1 MSPRIDEIWVYL
13 SASPLL
19 GLTLTLLA
27 YQGAVWINQRCKE
40 HPLANPVLLA
50 VIALVA
56 LLTLTGTPYPTYFD
70 GAQFVHFLLGPAT
83 VALAIP
89 LYTQFRRVRAL
100 LLPVLAGLV
109 SEFSTLKAQA
119 AAGNSGA
126 VLESVLPKIADTL
139 AALPEEDVNA
149 VIHPCLG
156 VVMRQ
161 HEKGWVKIF
170 DQGALMFDDI
180 DLFTMLQL
188 VARVVADSLGNFLKE
203 LPGSGTPTQP

>member
-1 MSPRIDEIWVYL
+1 MEFEIKGVKYRTAKL
-13 SASPLL
+13 DVFQQLKVS
-19 GLTLTLLA
+19 
-27 YQGAVWINQRCKE
+27 RK
-40 HPLANPVLLA
+40 
-50 VIALVA
+50 
-56 LLTLTGTPYPTYFD
+56 
-70 GAQFVHFLLGPAT
+70 
-83 VALAIP
+83 
-89 LYTQFRRVRAL
+89 

-139 AALPEEDVNA
+139 AALPDEDVNA

-180 DLFTMLQL
+180 D
-188 VARVVADSLGNFLKE
+188 
-203 LPGSGTPTQP
+203 

>member
-1 MSPRIDEIWVYL
+1 MEFEIKGVKYRTAKL
-13 SASPLL
+13 DVFQQLKVS
-19 GLTLTLLA
+19 
-27 YQGAVWINQRCKE
+27 RK
-40 HPLANPVLLA
+40 
-50 VIALVA
+50 
-56 LLTLTGTPYPTYFD
+56 
-70 GAQFVHFLLGPAT
+70 
-83 VALAIP
+83 
-89 LYTQFRRVRAL
+89 
-100 LLPVLAGLV
+100 LLPVLTGLV

-126 VLESVLPKIADTL
+126 VLESVLPKITDTL
-139 AALPEEDVNA
+139 AALPDEDVNA

>member
-1 MSPRIDEIWVYL
+1 
-13 SASPLL
+13 
-19 GLTLTLLA
+19 
-27 YQGAVWINQRCKE
+27 
-40 HPLANPVLLA
+40 
-50 VIALVA
+50 
-56 LLTLTGTPYPTYFD
+56 
-70 GAQFVHFLLGPAT
+70 
-83 VALAIP
+83 
-89 LYTQFRRVRAL
+89 
-100 LLPVLAGLV
+100 LV
-109 SEFSTLKAQA
+109 SDFGTLKSMMVRDSEGKLVFGEKRAFDA
-119 AAGNSGA
+119 
-126 VLESVLPKIADTL
+126 LDIVLPKIADTL

-203 LPGSGTPTQP
+203 PPGSGTPTQP